1 VNLVAV
7 LEKAVPGFVALGKFA
22 VYVVAVNAVSQVA
35 VAQNAPICMFAQA
48 VVVVHGIVEYSPA
61 LSPVSVGR

>member
-1 VNLVAV
+1 MNLVAV
-7 LEKAVPGFVALGKFA
+7 LEKAVPGFVALGKLA
-22 VYVVAVNAVSQVA
+22 VYVVAVNAVS
-35 VAQNAPICMFAQA
+35 QNAPICMFAQA